1 MCNWVVL
8 NNSENPF
15 RLFVYLKLSYPSGK
29 LTWTKYDIDC
39 ASITLCN
46 VTKTIKSNFKRL
58 IKLKWLYYDEEFQYY
73 RLLSLEK
80 IRQDYDWELRRAYPF
95 TYKDVTHIRATLG
108 AIIYTQPYK
117 TYCRKHFK
125 RSSNV
130 LRSRSADEPIAFSCD
145 IKKYAEISVLSI
157 REFYGITICKA
168 VRLKQAAEKLGL
180 IEVKKQ
186 YLKLK
191 KNQVYAAKKG
201 NQYRDESQNIVFL
214 NGDYYIQQIDKIY
227 TELHF
232 KRRKKLETL

>member
-1 MCNWVVL
+1 MCNWVVQ

-15 RLFVYLKLSYPSGK
+15 RLYVYLKLSYPSGK
-29 LTWTKYDIDC
+29 IHWDNYNIDC
-39 ASITLCN
+39 ASLTLCKT
-46 VTKTIKSNFKRL
+46 TKTVKSNFK
-58 IKLKWLYYDEEFQYY
+58 KLEKLEWLYYDEEYKYY

-80 IRQDYDWELRRAYPF
+80 IRENYNWVSRRAYPF

-130 LRSRSADEPIAFSCD
+130 LKSRSADETITFSCD
-145 IKKYAEISVLSI
+145 TKKYAEVSVLSI
-157 REFYGITICKA
+157 KDFFGITINKA
-168 VRLKQAAEKLGL
+168 VRLKQAAERWGL

-186 YLKLK
+186 YLKLQ

-201 NQYRDESQNIVFL
+201 NEYRDESQNIVFL

-227 TELHF
+227 TELYF
-232 KRRKKLETL
+232 KRRKKIETL

>member
-1 MCNWVVL
+1 VL
-8 NNSENPF
+8 
-15 RLFVYLKLSYPSGK
+15 
-29 LTWTKYDIDC
+29 I
-39 ASITLCN
+39 
-46 VTKTIKSNFKRL
+46 
-58 IKLKWLYYDEEFQYY
+58 
-73 RLLSLEK
+73 
-80 IRQDYDWELRRAYPF
+80 
-95 TYKDVTHIRATLG
+95 
-108 AIIYTQPYK
+108 
-117 TYCRKHFK
+117 
-125 RSSNV
+125 
-130 LRSRSADEPIAFSCD
+130 SRSADEPIAFSCD

-191 KNQVYAAKKG
+191 KNQVYATKKG
-201 NQYRDESQNIVFL
+201 NQFRDESQNVVFL